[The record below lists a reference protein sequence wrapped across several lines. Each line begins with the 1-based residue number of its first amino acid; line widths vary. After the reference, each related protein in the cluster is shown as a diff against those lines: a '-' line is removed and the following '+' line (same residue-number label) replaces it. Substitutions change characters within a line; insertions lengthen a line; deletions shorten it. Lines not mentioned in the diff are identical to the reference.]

1 MAQPS
6 GYQNPNAKGNKS
18 AAKPKAAPKKI
29 KVPQSTIDYIK
40 KLGMTQALKQI
51 EAYGRQS
58 RMMPNNPKYAT
69 MREGG
74 RGLLA
79 EGEFSE
85 GVRRMYGERR
95 FNIAASPKPKK
106 ASTKYSPAPYK
117 KPKPKSGGASGS
129 KVK

>member
-69 MREGG
+69 MRWGG
-74 RGLLA
+74 KDLL
-79 EGEFSE
+79 ETGEFSE
-85 GVRRMYGERR
+85 GVRRMYGKAR
-95 FNIAASPKPKK
+95 FDKAAAPKPKK
-106 ASTKYSPAPYK
+106 ASTAYSPAPYK
-117 KPKPKSGGASGS
+117 KPKPKSGGAGSS